1 MSNTTSYKT
10 YSIGRTYRRDKN
22 GVLLRGRNG
31 KIKTRLFVYSTK
43 NYAESTGVGGFGVL
57 QVIFVILLLSA
68 LFSSLSGS
76 PTSFTFSGLLEKLS
90 TCPSLYGDWMT
101 TLTDARIYNDWG
113 QAFNWFRDF
122 LNMFM
127 NILSVGVYMC
137 TGIVQLLL
145 YAIFM
150 LSVVFGG

>member
-1 MSNTTSYKT
+1 MSRKTGNYYRST
-10 YSIGRTYRRDKN
+10 YSFSRSWSWNPGRGLGRAHRTKRVNRSLYEVEPTGVDN
-22 GVLLRGRNG
+22 LGVL
-31 KIKTRLFVYSTK
+31 K
-43 NYAESTGVGGFGVL
+43 VL
-57 QVIFVILLLSA
+57 FVILLLSA

-113 QAFNWFRDF
+113 VFNFFRDF

-127 NILSVGVYMC
+127 SILSVGVYMC